1 MTGTAMSADNSDE
14 LGLLEQTARDIL
26 GDVAGE
32 DTAKAWQVLVSAELP
47 LLAVPE
53 PLGGG
58 WLGAAAVVARICGEL
73 AADVPY
79 ADAALVAAPMLAAA
93 GLELPT
99 GLVVAA
105 VTDDAT
111 AVSEADGVRVRA
123 TLSRVAWAGSAERVV
138 FVARGDEGDVVV
150 SLDPT
155 LADVTAGR
163 NVAGEPRDR
172 VQVDAVVPSA
182 AVASAPDDADE
193 ELLRRGALA
202 RAVAMSGAAQGALS
216 ASVRYATERVQ
227 FGRPIAKQQ
236 AVQHALAETAA
247 EVEAMRASAQ
257 AAVDVC
263 AEDGFL
269 SPRAL
274 IAVATAKAQA
284 GAGAEVVARLAHQ
297 VHGAIGTTREHPL
310 HRVTLRLWSWR
321 DDFGSER
328 CWQERLGRLALAG
341 DPWQEVTR

>member
-1 MTGTAMSADNSDE
+1 MTADNTEE

-32 DTAKAWQVLVSAELP
+32 DVAKVWQVLASAELP

-53 PLGGG
+53 PAGGG
-58 WLGAAAVVARICGEL
+58 WLGAAAVVARISGEL

-79 ADAALVAAPMLAAA
+79 ADAALVAAPLLAAA
-93 GLELPT
+93 GLELPS
-99 GLVVAA
+99 GVVVAA
-105 VTDDAT
+105 VADDAVAT
-111 AVSEADGVRVRA
+111 REGEVVRVRA
-123 TLSRVAWAGSAERVV
+123 SLSRVAWGEAAERIV
-138 FVARGDEGDVVV
+138 FVASGDDGDVVV
-150 SLDPT
+150 SLEPAIAT
-155 LADVTAGR
+155 VTAGR
-163 NVAGEPRDR
+163 NVAGEPRDHL
-172 VQVDAVVPSA
+172 QLDAVVPSS
-182 AVASAPDDADE
+182 AVAPAPSDAQE

-202 RAVAMSGAAQGALS
+202 RAVAMSGAAQNALA

-257 AAVDVC
+257 AAVELC
-263 AEDGFL
+263 AEEGFL
-269 SPRAL
+269 TPRAL
-274 IAVATAKAQA
+274 VAVATAKAQA

-310 HRVTLRLWSWR
+310 HRSTLRLWSWR

-328 CWQERLGRLALAG
+328 FWQERLGRLALAG
-341 DPWQEVTR
+341 DPWEEVTR